1 MVIDHIGI
9 VVRNLDRG
17 MDVWSRVFGYAQATL
32 PVENVRQSVRVVFLQ
47 RAGAPTVK
55 LVEPTEPSSPVS
67 AMARRGGGLHH
78 LCFKTP
84 NMSAALDEVEQAG
97 GRVTVRPQAG
107 EAFMNEPIAFV
118 YIDGLVLEII
128 SSDRR
133 ALAL

>member
-1 MVIDHIGI
+1 
-9 VVRNLDRG
+9 
-17 MDVWSRVFGYAQATL
+17 
-32 PVENVRQSVRVVFLQ
+32 VFLQ